1 MEGLRA
7 SKLDKTSQTFGPKN
21 FGVIINY
28 LQLHLVGTDE
38 NIDLVGGFLSKK
50 VFLKISQN
58 SLENTSARVCFL
70 NKVADW
76 GLQPY

>member
-7 SKLDKTSQTFGPKN
+7 SKLDKTSQTFGSKN
-21 FGVIINY
+21 FWVIINY
-28 LQLHLVGTDE
+28 LQLHHVGTDE

-58 SLENTSARVCFL
+58 SLENTSARVR
-70 NKVADW
+70 A
-76 GLQPY
+76 